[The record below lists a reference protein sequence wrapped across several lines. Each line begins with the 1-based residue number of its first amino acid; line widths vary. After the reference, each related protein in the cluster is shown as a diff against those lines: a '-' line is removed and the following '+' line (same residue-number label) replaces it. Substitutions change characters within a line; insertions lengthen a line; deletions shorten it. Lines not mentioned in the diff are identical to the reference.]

1 MSKKPVKQNT
11 RQLNPVKDSGKLF
24 FYGFL
29 TALSVAFILICL
41 ENKFVQDDA
50 FISFRYIQ
58 NFVDG
63 HGLVFN
69 IGERVEGYTNLLWV
83 LILSVFA
90 FMKMN
95 LQTVSQFLSIV
106 FGVLTLVVTYFISEL
121 INVSPPSAAIKKT
134 KTELKNNDVIYFDL
148 IPSVL
153 LVFTASFIFW
163 AVSGMETTMFISFC
177 LLGIYFYIKSKNSG
191 FIDYRFSVFIFLAT
205 LTRPEGIY
213 FFGLIL
219 IHYLFFTFKE
229 KKSDA
234 FKILFSKD
242 NLITYSVYVVPVI
255 LYFIIRYSYY
265 GYLFPNTYYA
275 KTGFSSAY
283 LNSGI
288 EYFTKF
294 LTSYLIYGVV
304 LVLPL
309 YLFKNK
315 DTIFEVS
322 LLYFLSICF
331 ILYVISVGG
340 DVLKQGRFFLP
351 VLPLIYIL
359 FAKFLTQ
366 LYYMLKSKQGTGGF
380 AFPVIIVITA
390 VICIYYYSSQKENLV
405 KDIESENGLVDK
417 MKAAGSWF
425 ITKQQLL
432 GRPMTVA
439 ATTIGSVSYFAG
451 SEVNVIDILGLTD
464 EEIAHNPK
472 LIPEISE
479 QSIGWK
485 ERNYNADYVMSRK
498 PDYVYFS
505 TGLKPS
511 AYAERALF
519 TTEDFNKYYFP
530 YYALDKSSGSSLEVY
545 KRKSDEE
552 VKDLNWEFPG
562 NPNYKVSFVNM
573 FNQAMNSSRTKTRIQ
588 LALDEFRQSA
598 ETGPKNFGMPYQ
610 YMGDIY
616 LQMGNK
622 DKAIESYKKA
632 VEINDYNILAHYQLY
647 QLYSEMKDTANASLS
662 LHKIQKYDPEILR

>member
-1 MSKKPVKQNT
+1 MSKKPVKQNLQKPEST
-11 RQLNPVKDSGKLF
+11 KDSGKIF

-29 TALSVAFILICL
+29 TALSVALILICL

-50 FISFRYIQ
+50 FISFRYVQ
-58 NFVDG
+58 NFAEG
-63 HGLVFN
+63 KGLVFN
-69 IGERVEGYTNLLWV
+69 IGEKVEGYTNLLWV

-90 FMKMN
+90 FLKMN
-95 LQTVSQFLSIV
+95 IQTVSQFLSIV
-106 FGVLTLVVTYFISEL
+106 FGVMILFITYFISNL
-121 INVSPPSAAIKKT
+121 IEINSPDFNQKKSKAAASGADA
-134 KTELKNNDVIYFDL
+134 NYFNL

-163 AVSGMETTMFISFC
+163 TVSGMETTMFIFFC
-177 LLGIYFYIKSKNSG
+177 LVGIYYYIKSKNSNS
-191 FIDYRFSVFIFLAT
+191 IDYRFSVFIFLAT
-205 LTRPEGIY
+205 LTRPEGMY

-219 IHYLFFTFKE
+219 IHYVFFNFKQR
-229 KKSDA
+229 KSD
-234 FKILFSKD
+234 FLKNLFSKE
-242 NLITYSVYVVPVI
+242 NIKTYLVYVIPLL
-255 LYFIIRYSYY
+255 LYFAVRYSYY
-265 GYLFPNTYYA
+265 GYMFPNTYYA

-294 LTSYLIYGVV
+294 LTSYLIYG
-304 LVLPL
+304 LILILPL

-315 DTIFEVS
+315 DTLFETS
-322 LLYFLSICF
+322 LFYFLIVCF

-366 LYYMLKSKQGTGGF
+366 LYYILKGKTAGGF
-380 AFPVIIVITA
+380 AFPSIIVITA
-390 VICIYYYSSQKENLV
+390 VVCIFYYTSQKENLE
-405 KDIESENGLVDK
+405 KDIQSENGLVDK
-417 MKAAGSWF
+417 MKSAGIWF
-425 ITKQQLL
+425 KSKQNEL
-432 GRPMTVA
+432 GKPMTVA
-439 ATTIGSVSYFAG
+439 ATTIGAVSYFAG
-451 SEVNVIDILGLTD
+451 HEVNVIDLLGLTD

-498 PDYVYFS
+498 PEYIYFS

-519 TTEDFNKYYFP
+519 TTEDFNKYYYP
-530 YYALDKSSGSSLEVY
+530 YYSLDKNTGSSMEVF
-545 KRKSDEE
+545 KRKSEDE
-552 VKDLNWEFPG
+552 VKDQSWDFPG
-562 NPNYKVSFVNM
+562 NPNYKITFVNM
-573 FNQAMNSSRTKTRIQ
+573 FNQAMNSSRSKSRIQ
-588 LALDEFRQSA
+588 IALDEFRQSA

-616 LQMGNK
+616 LQLGNK

-632 VEINDYNILAHYQLY
+632 VDINDYSILSHYQLY
-647 QLYSEMKDTANASLS
+647 QLYSELKDSANASAS
-662 LHKIQKYDPEILR
+662 LRKIQKYDPEILK